1 MNHHEYIK
9 AIGHEQSLI
18 RRLFASRKNREKKI
32 EKITTERY
40 AHLIGKFFTKEN
52 DPDSIYRINKITTR
66 ANYIESDQVDVVLC
80 CSCLGTTNT
89 GREGE
94 KIVGLYVHNENI
106 TIHPSIDIDEHLAG
120 RFVDKAKALERY
132 YKLIKQLKN
141 NLNLKE
147 ESNKEANKNS
157 RTAIAYAL
165 LSILENEEGEPSTM
179 LGEIDKYDDVMSLM
193 GKMADIL
200 NEDDIKLLSSLRPNT
215 WNHAIDFQQ
224 GADSI
229 LGPLPDF

>member
-1 MNHHEYIK
+1 MNHQKFIK

-18 RRLFASRKNREKKI
+18 RRLFASRKNRAKKI

-52 DPDSIYRINKITTR
+52 DPDSIYRINEITTR

-80 CSCLGTTNT
+80 CNCLGTTNT

-94 KIVGLYVHNENI
+94 KIVGLYIHNENI

-120 RFVDKAKALERY
+120 RFVDKEKALGRF
-132 YKLIKQLKN
+132 YKLIEQLKN
-141 NLNLKE
+141 NLNLNEKPK
-147 ESNKEANKNS
+147 KEAGKIS
-157 RTAIAYAL
+157 RAAIAFAL
-165 LSILENEEGEPSTM
+165 LSILENEESEPSTM
-179 LGEIDKYDDVMSLM
+179 LGEMDKYDDVMSLM
-193 GKMADIL
+193 GKVADIL
-200 NEDDIKLLSSLRPNT
+200 DEDDIALLSSLRPNT

>member
-120 RFVDKAKALERY
+120 RFVDKVKALERY
-132 YKLIKQLKN
+132 YKLTEQLKN
-141 NLNLKE
+141 NLNLNEKPEKE
-147 ESNKEANKNS
+147 VGKIS
-157 RTAIAYAL
+157 RAAIAFAL

-179 LGEIDKYDDVMSLM
+179 LGEMDKYDDVMSLM
-193 GKMADIL
+193 GKVADIL
-200 NEDDIKLLSSLRPNT
+200 NEDDIELLSSLRPNT

>member
-1 MNHHEYIK
+1 MNHQKFIK

-18 RRLFASRKNREKKI
+18 RRLFASRKNRAKKI

-52 DPDSIYRINKITTR
+52 DPDSIYRINEITTR

-80 CSCLGTTNT
+80 CNCLGTTNT

-94 KIVGLYVHNENI
+94 KIVGLYIHNENI

-120 RFVDKAKALERY
+120 RYVDKEKALGRF
-132 YKLIKQLKN
+132 YKLTEQLKN
-141 NLNLKE
+141 NLNLNEKPK
-147 ESNKEANKNS
+147 KEAGKIS
-157 RTAIAYAL
+157 RAAIAFAL
-165 LSILENEEGEPSTM
+165 LSILENEESEPSTM
-179 LGEIDKYDDVMSLM
+179 LGEMDKYDDVMSLM
-193 GKMADIL
+193 GKVADIL
-200 NEDDIKLLSSLRPNT
+200 DEDDIALLSSLRPNT

-229 LGPLPDF
+229 LDPLPDF

>member
-1 MNHHEYIK
+1 MNHQEFIK

-18 RRLFASRKNREKKI
+18 RRLFASRKNRAKKI

-52 DPDSIYRINKITTR
+52 DPDSIYRINEITTR

-94 KIVGLYVHNENI
+94 KIVGLYIHNENI

-120 RFVDKAKALERY
+120 RFVDKKKALGRF
-132 YKLIKQLKN
+132 YKLTKQLKN
-141 NLNLKE
+141 NLILNEKPKKE
-147 ESNKEANKNS
+147 DGKIS
-157 RTAIAYAL
+157 RAAIAFAL

-179 LGEIDKYDDVMSLM
+179 LGEMDKYDDVMSLM
-193 GKMADIL
+193 GKVADIL
-200 NEDDIKLLSSLRPNT
+200 DEDDIELLSSLRPNT

>member
-18 RRLFASRKNREKKI
+18 RRLFASRKNRVKKI

-52 DPDSIYRINKITTR
+52 DPDSIYRINEITTR

-80 CSCLGTTNT
+80 CNCLGTTNT

-94 KIVGLYVHNENI
+94 KIVGLYIHNENI

-120 RFVDKAKALERY
+120 RFVDKEKALGRF
-132 YKLIKQLKN
+132 YKLTEQLKN
-141 NLNLKE
+141 NLNLNEKPK
-147 ESNKEANKNS
+147 KEAGKIS
-157 RTAIAYAL
+157 RAAIAFAL
-165 LSILENEEGEPSTM
+165 LSILENEESEPSTM
-179 LGEIDKYDDVMSLM
+179 LGEMDKYDDVMSLM
-193 GKMADIL
+193 GKVADIL
-200 NEDDIKLLSSLRPNT
+200 DEDDIALLSSLRPNT

-229 LGPLPDF
+229 LDPLPDF

>member
-1 MNHHEYIK
+1 MNHQKFIK

-18 RRLFASRKNREKKI
+18 RRLFASRKNRAKKI

-52 DPDSIYRINKITTR
+52 DPDSIYRINEITIR

-80 CSCLGTTNT
+80 CNCLGTTNT

-94 KIVGLYVHNENI
+94 KIVGLYIHNENI

-120 RFVDKAKALERY
+120 RFVDKEKALGRF
-132 YKLIKQLKN
+132 YKLTEQLKN
-141 NLNLKE
+141 NLNLNEKPK
-147 ESNKEANKNS
+147 KEAGKIS
-157 RTAIAYAL
+157 RAAIAFAL
-165 LSILENEEGEPSTM
+165 LSILENEESEPSTM
-179 LGEIDKYDDVMSLM
+179 LGEMDKYDVVMSLM
-193 GKMADIL
+193 GKVADIL
-200 NEDDIKLLSSLRPNT
+200 DEDDIALLSSLRPNT

-229 LGPLPDF
+229 LDPLPDF

>member
-1 MNHHEYIK
+1 MNHQEYIK

-18 RRLFASRKNREKKI
+18 RRLFASRKNRAKKI

-52 DPDSIYRINKITTR
+52 DPDSIYRINEITTR

-120 RFVDKAKALERY
+120 RFVDKVKALERY
-132 YKLIKQLKN
+132 YKLTEQLKN
-141 NLNLKE
+141 NLNLNEKPE
-147 ESNKEANKNS
+147 KEAGKIS
-157 RTAIAYAL
+157 RAAIAFAL

-179 LGEIDKYDDVMSLM
+179 LGEMDKYDDVMSLM
-193 GKMADIL
+193 GKVADIL
-200 NEDDIKLLSSLRPNT
+200 NEDDIELLSSLRPNT